1 MFFGRTGPNSASAV
15 ISKVLPCHRV
25 DLVGWLFVFA
35 IHAVVVVASAANHT
49 LIPDE
54 NAYINLAENLV
65 QHGSYHLD
73 FGSFWHVSDQP
84 YTYFAPGW
92 PFLLSMGYAVA
103 GLTGCWVIM
112 WLVWCLN
119 SVLADRLASTLG
131 FTRQWR
137 WAFVGWV
144 TFNPL
149 FLFYHG
155 HMMTES
161 AVIGLNLAL
170 TAIGIRLIES
180 PTTWGVISFAA
191 VAAAAHMTRSQTMLT
206 VIAVWL
212 VAGVTIQWRRMI
224 PLFLLFAV
232 VHVGL
237 LFPWL
242 WRMNHVGGS
251 PFSTELKLGIN
262 LYQYSGT
269 PVADPYA
276 PDARS
281 TLPAGVEMMTPRERN
296 RVLTQEALKQI
307 VREPD
312 KYFKKCLSRS
322 FYLFSPVPSF
332 YQVGRLQYMAFLG
345 SSLAF
350 YHTLFIV
357 AAVGLIRRGPFRA
370 DVWLMV
376 VALGFWYAFHIM
388 VNASIRQRLPSDI
401 WIAALAI
408 ATWTR
413 PAALWNHCVATAN
426 HPPRSSR
433 RLQQSDLVP
442 PPQNREA
449 VSGATAACNPD
460 RLP

>member
-1 MFFGRTGPNSASAV
+1 MAV
-15 ISKVLPCHRV
+15 IA
-25 DLVGWLFVFA
+25 FA
-35 IHAVVVVASAANHT
+35 AYHT

-54 NAYINLAENLV
+54 NVYINLAKNLV

-73 FGSFWHVSDQP
+73 FSSFWHVSGQP
-84 YTYFAPGW
+84 YTLFAPGW
-92 PFLLSMGYAVA
+92 PFLLSIGYAVA

-131 FTRQWR
+131 LTKQWR

-212 VAGVTIQWRRMI
+212 VAAVTIQWRRMI

-237 LFPWL
+237 LSPWL
-242 WRMNHVGGS
+242 WRMSQVGGS
-251 PFSTELKLGIN
+251 PFSTEVKAGIN

-269 PVADPYA
+269 TVDDPYA
-276 PDARS
+276 PDVRF
-281 TLPAGVEMMTPRERN
+281 TLPAGVEMMTPQERN

-312 KYFKKCLSRS
+312 KYSKKCLIRS
-322 FYLFSPVPSF
+322 FYLFSPVPGF
-332 YQVGRLQYMAFLG
+332 YQVGRLQYLAILG

-350 YHTLFIV
+350 FHTFFV
-357 AAVGLIRRGPFRA
+357 AAVVGLIRRRPWSVG
-370 DVWLMV
+370 VWLMV
-376 VALGFWYAFHIM
+376 VALGVWYTFHIM
-388 VNASIRQRLPSDI
+388 VNASIRNRLPSDI

-408 ATWTR
+408 VTWTR
-413 PAALWNHCVATAN
+413 PAALWDYCRAAAH
-426 HPPRSSR
+426 HPPRSSPSTSTAR
-433 RLQQSDLVP
+433 SGSTSAKRGSREWRHIDLQS
-442 PPQNREA
+442 
-449 VSGATAACNPD
+449 
-460 RLP
+460 

>member
-1 MFFGRTGPNSASAV
+1 LFFNRTGPNSAYAV
-15 ISKVLPCHRV
+15 ISRVLSCHRV
-25 DLVGWLFVFA
+25 DVVGWLLVFSV
-35 IHAVVVVASAANHT
+35 HAVTVIAFATNHT
-49 LIPDE
+49 LISGED
-54 NAYINLAENLV
+54 AYINLAKNLV

-73 FGSFWHVSDQP
+73 FGSFGHVSGQP
-84 YTYFAPGW
+84 YTYVAPGW
-92 PFLLSMGYAVA
+92 PFLLSIGYAVA

-112 WLVWCLN
+112 WLVWCLS
-119 SVLADRLASTLG
+119 SVLADGLASTLG
-131 FTRQWR
+131 LTNQWR

-155 HMMTES
+155 HLMTES

-170 TAIGIRLIES
+170 TAIGIRLVES
-180 PTTWGVISFAA
+180 PTTWRVILFAV
-191 VAAAAHMTRSQTMLT
+191 VAAAAHLTRTQTMLT

-212 VAGVTIQWRRMI
+212 VAAVTIQWRRMI

-232 VHVGL
+232 VHAGL

-251 PFSTELKLGIN
+251 PFATELKLGIN

-276 PDARS
+276 RDGGSP
-281 TLPAGVEMMTPRERN
+281 LPAEVEMMTPRERN

-332 YQVGRLQYMAFLG
+332 YQVGRLQYLAILG

-350 YHTLFIV
+350 YHTFFV
-357 AAVGLIRRGPFRA
+357 AAVVGLIRRRPWSAG
-370 DVWLMV
+370 VWLMV
-376 VALGFWYAFHIM
+376 VALGVWYAFHIM
-388 VNASIRQRLPSDI
+388 INASIRHRLPSDI

-408 ATWTR
+408 VTWAL
-413 PAALWNHCVATAN
+413 PAATSARCLFKDQKT
-426 HPPRSSR
+426 PRSAGSIISR
-433 RLQQSDLVP
+433 GGDRERCPTISQS
-442 PPQNREA
+442 
-449 VSGATAACNPD
+449 
-460 RLP
+460 